1 MQKARECI
9 KIGRSIGHSMEIL
22 DIGGG
27 LPADTIHQEI
37 IDALKS
43 TYNDP
48 LGYKIIAEPGRYLS
62 SKSC

>member
-1 MQKARECI
+1 
-9 KIGRSIGHSMEIL
+9 MEIL